1 MAELRMVRALNQ
13 ALDDAMAD
21 DPTVVLLGE
30 DIGKA
35 GGPFNVTKG
44 LQSRYGD
51 RVVDTPISEAAITGA
66 ALGAA
71 LSGLKPVVEIM
82 FMDFITLAMDQLVNQ
97 ALHYKA
103 NPLVDKLLGANKRIG
118 CLFLNPSMRTRLSTQ
133 IAAQQLGMEA
143 IVFNVGSEGWMLEFE
158 EEAIMS
164 GTTVEHVKDAAPVF
178 GKYFDVL
185 AIRTFP
191 SLKNREDD
199 YSELYIR
206 QFIRYAG
213 IPVVS
218 LESATLHPLQSLTDI
233 ITITESLQ
241 QNKPVGYRPKIV
253 LSWAPHVKP
262 LPQCVANSFAQ
273 WVNAW
278 GKADFVI
285 THPEDYELNETFTR
299 GATITHHQDEALRDA
314 DFVYV
319 KNWSTYTDYGKI
331 YESDPGWMM
340 TNKKLALTNDARVMH
355 CLPVRR
361 NVELS
366 DEILDGPNSLV
377 TREAG
382 NRVWAAQA
390 VLANILRDPANQKK

>member
-1 MAELRMVRALNQ
+1 MKNFVSVHDVQNIDALVQ
-13 ALDDAMAD
+13 KALA
-21 DPTVVLLGE
+21 
-30 DIGKA
+30 
-35 GGPFNVTKG
+35 
-44 LQSRYGD
+44 
-51 RVVDTPISEAAITGA
+51 
-66 ALGAA
+66 
-71 LSGLKPVVEIM
+71 
-82 FMDFITLAMDQLVNQ
+82 
-97 ALHYKA
+97 YKA
-103 NPLVDKLLGANKRIG
+103 SPFADQSLGINKRIG

-133 IAAQQLGMEA
+133 IAAQNLGMEA
-143 IVFNVGSEGWMLEFE
+143 IVFNVGNEGWALEFE

-164 GTTVEHVKDAAPVF
+164 GTSVEHVKDAAPVF
-178 GKYFDVL
+178 GKYFDIL

-199 YSELYIR
+199 YSELYIK
-206 QFIRYAG
+206 QFIKYAG

-233 ITITESLQ
+233 ITISEVLEQSKIQSRLLSGQ
-241 QNKPVGYRPKIV
+241 KPKIV

-262 LPQCVANSFAQ
+262 LPQCVANSFSQ

-285 THPEDYELNETFTR
+285 THPEDYELSTEFTK
-299 GATITHHQDEALRDA
+299 GAIITHNQNEALKDA

-319 KNWSTYTDYGKI
+319 KNWSTFNDYGKI
-331 YESDPGWMM
+331 YESDPKWML
-340 TNKKLALTNDARVMH
+340 TNKKLELTNNAKVMH

-366 DEILDGPNSLV
+366 DEILDGPNSIV
-377 TREAG
+377 TQEAG

-390 VLANILRDPANQKK
+390 VLSEILKSKS

>member
-1 MAELRMVRALNQ
+1 MKNFTSVHDLVPPPGGTLSDAIDRLVQQ
-13 ALDDAMAD
+13 ALA
-21 DPTVVLLGE
+21 
-30 DIGKA
+30 
-35 GGPFNVTKG
+35 
-44 LQSRYGD
+44 
-51 RVVDTPISEAAITGA
+51 
-66 ALGAA
+66 
-71 LSGLKPVVEIM
+71 
-82 FMDFITLAMDQLVNQ
+82 
-97 ALHYKA
+97 HKA
-103 NPLVDKLLGANKRIG
+103 NPLSSRTTGSNKRIG

-133 IAAQQLGMEA
+133 IAAQNLGMEA
-143 IVFNVGSEGWMLEFE
+143 IVFNVGSEGWALEFE

-164 GTTVEHVKDAAPVF
+164 GTSVEHVKDAAPVF
-178 GKYFDVL
+178 GKYFDIL

-199 YSELYIR
+199 YSELYIK
-206 QFIRYAG
+206 QFIKYAG
-213 IPVVS
+213 IPVLS

-241 QNKPVGYRPKIV
+241 QQTLTKRPKIV

-273 WVNAW
+273 WVTAW

-285 THPEDYELNETFTR
+285 THPEDYELSEAFTK
-299 GATITHHQDEALRDA
+299 GATITHNQEEALKDA

-331 YESDPGWMM
+331 YESDPKWML
-340 TNKKLALTNDARVMH
+340 TNKKLELTKNAKVMH

-366 DEILDGPNSLV
+366 DEILDGPNSIV

-390 VLANILRDPANQKK
+390 VLEELLKNNG